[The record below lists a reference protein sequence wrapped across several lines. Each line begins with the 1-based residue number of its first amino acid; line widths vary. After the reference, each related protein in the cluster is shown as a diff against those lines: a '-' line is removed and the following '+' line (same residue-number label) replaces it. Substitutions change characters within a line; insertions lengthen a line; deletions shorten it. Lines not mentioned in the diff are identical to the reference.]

1 MSQCELNNSMVGR
14 PISTRPPV
22 SLALPEATVAR
33 LIGYRRL
40 LDRLQPEGRV
50 RVFSHEL
57 AAMLHLTAA
66 QVRRDIMLIGH
77 TGSPARGYDVV
88 ALRDHIVG
96 ILHPAG
102 EDRVALIGVGQ
113 LGRALL
119 GYFGPVGRP
128 TIVAAFDVAPEK
140 IGIVINGVRC
150 YDLSELEPIIQQ
162 QNIRTAIVATPGA
175 EAVAVVERLVKA
187 GVTGV
192 LNFAPSRLRV
202 PAGVHLEY
210 VDIAAKLEKVC
221 FFARPESRALEETA

>member
-1 MSQCELNNSMVGR
+1 MTRR
-14 PISTRPPV
+14 PLQTGISNQ
-22 SLALPEATVAR
+22 SALPEATVAR
-33 LIGYRRL
+33 LISYRRL
-40 LDRLQPEGRV
+40 MERLQAEGRT

-57 AAMLHLTAA
+57 AAMLHLTAP

-96 ILHPAG
+96 LLHPGG

-128 TIVAAFDVAPEK
+128 KIVAAFDVAPEK
-140 IGIVINGVRC
+140 TGTVINGVRC
-150 YDLSELEPIIQQ
+150 HDMAELETVIQQ
-162 QNIRTAIVATPGA
+162 QNIRTAIIATPGA
-175 EAVAVVERLVKA
+175 EAAAVVERLVKA

-192 LNFAPSRLRV
+192 LNFAPRRLRV
-202 PAGVHLEY
+202 PPGVHLEH

-221 FFARPESRALEETA
+221 FFARPNSGAVEETA

>member
-1 MSQCELNNSMVGR
+1 MAAKSPQ
-14 PISTRPPV
+14 PAHAYPPA
-22 SLALPEATVAR
+22 ALPEATVGR
-33 LIGYRRL
+33 LISFRRL
-40 LDRLQPEGRV
+40 LDRLLADGRH

-77 TGSPARGYDVV
+77 TGSPARGYDVA
-88 ALRDHIVG
+88 ALRDHIVN

-102 EDRVALIGVGQ
+102 EDRVALIGLGQ

-140 IGIVINGVRC
+140 IGLIVNGVRC
-150 YDLSELEPIIQQ
+150 YDLADLEPIIQAQ
-162 QNIRTAIVATPGA
+162 RIRTAIVATPGA
-175 EAVAVVERLVKA
+175 EAPAVVERLAKA

-192 LNFAPSRLRV
+192 LNFAPRRLRV
-202 PAGVHLEY
+202 PPGVHLEH

-221 FFARPESRALEETA
+221 FFARPETRALEETA